1 MTCNISDIIDLLPGY
16 APQQEQM
23 LSSLNKAIDNASIE
37 VQSQLASLFPPTAE
51 GPIFRLIISYKA
63 TANLLSS
70 VMSSNNEMGETRLS
84 KYYNDKA
91 QFLIDGLLD
100 GSLIAI
106 DNEGQIIPPETLPD
120 AASQSYLSLL
130 TYSDETEE

>member
-1 MTCNISDIIDLLPGY
+1 MTCNLGDVIDLLPGY
-16 APQQEQM
+16 DTQQEQM
-23 LSSLNKAIDNASIE
+23 QASLQKAIDNASVE
-37 VQSQLASLFPPTAE
+37 VQAELASLYPPTAK
-51 GPIFRLIISYKA
+51 GPIFSLIVCYRA
-63 TANLLSS
+63 VANLLAS
-70 VMSSNNEMGETRLS
+70 VMSSNNEMGETKLS

-106 DNEGQIIPPETLPD
+106 DDAGQIIPTETLPD

-130 TYSDETEE
+130 TYSEETEE